1 MELCA
6 DIPALLGY
14 LHNLH
19 EIRVRVDS
27 HAFHTCRF
35 VLVAVLIV
43 ELIAMAV
50 ALSDSSLTPDLTPD
64 PSPKGEGS
72 RYI

>member
-19 EIRVRVDS
+19 EIRVRVDT

-50 ALSDSSLTPDLTPD
+50 ALTNDSLTPD

-72 RYI
+72 R